1 MRYVYTWLLGI
12 ALSGVVIYGVVSW
25 ATWFDDYQADLRR
38 SKGVEINSLVDER
51 DIEVNKFSYE
61 GKTYLVI
68 KDPGTG
74 LAVIEHKDDN

>member
-1 MRYVYTWLLGI
+1 MFIPWILSAALLG
-12 ALSGVVIYGVVSW
+12 VVVYLGISFFEW
-25 ATWFDDYQADLRR
+25 TEDRRADLRR
-38 SKGVEINSLVDER
+38 GKGVEINNLVDER
-51 DIEVNKFSYE
+51 DIEVNKFKYE